1 VKSERAK
8 VKADSFLWQLSI
20 GDDHLCFPLP
30 IRKDAVP
37 STDGGQPPSH
47 ESRLEAE
54 LPRDDEL
61 LGGLSAA
68 EAVAL
73 GRILPSLAC
82 GEESAVHAFYRE
94 GDRTSEKSL
103 AASRVLLYQIAKEE
117 ERHERLL
124 RRLRGHCP
132 VPDDLELIRRRAQWF
147 FLQIAS
153 KDPAIHFSRI
163 AGLDSGVCILMSA
176 AVHKTRVFSRA
187 PAILRIF
194 NLIRDE
200 EARHVKFSRKHALEL
215 GIQPTELAEC
225 TENARTGLVNILS
238 PIADAFETFGVDPDR
253 LFLRILHEVVT

>member
-1 VKSERAK
+1 MKSERAK
-8 VKADSFLWQLSI
+8 TNVDSFLWQLKN
-20 GDDHLCFPLP
+20 GDDNICFPLP
-30 IRKDAVP
+30 IREDAVS
-37 STDGGQPPSH
+37 STEVKQTPAH
-47 ESRLEAE
+47 ESRFEAE
-54 LPRDDEL
+54 LAKDEEL
-61 LGGLSAA
+61 LGGLSGMEAA
-68 EAVAL
+68 AL

-103 AASRVLLYQIAKEE
+103 AASRALLYQIAKEE

-132 VPDDLELIRRRAQWF
+132 PPDDLELIRRRAQWF

-153 KDPAIHFSRI
+153 KDPAIHFARI

-176 AVHKTRVFSRA
+176 AAHKTPVFGRA

-194 NLIRDE
+194 NLIRNE
-200 EARHVKFSRKHALEL
+200 EARHVKFSRKHALDL
-215 GIQPTELAEC
+215 GLQPAQLAEC
-225 TENARTGLVNILS
+225 TESARAGLVKILS
-238 PIADAFETFGVDPDR
+238 PIADAFEIFGVDADR